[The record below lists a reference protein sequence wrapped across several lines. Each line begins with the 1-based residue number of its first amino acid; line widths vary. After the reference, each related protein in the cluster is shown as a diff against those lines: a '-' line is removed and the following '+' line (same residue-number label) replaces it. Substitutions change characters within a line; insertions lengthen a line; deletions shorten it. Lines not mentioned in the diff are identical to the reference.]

1 MRALIPLSRVA
12 FLFPVAIQLAVVPS
26 SSKGQQPTPQPTPQ
40 PAASDSLPPSQRLR
54 VFLDCNFC
62 DFDFMRTEINFVDY
76 VRNRQDAEVH
86 ILVTNQPTGGGGTE
100 FTLHF
105 IGQKE
110 LSHVADTLRYV
121 SPTSASQDDLRR
133 GLARIIRLGLVRYYT
148 HLGQAARFDV
158 TYTAPPGGDSA
169 SKAAARDRW
178 NLWVFRMNANG
189 YGNGEKSSNFVSL
202 NGSVSANRTTE
213 MWKTSLTSYGNY
225 NQSRFILSDGSKF
238 NSYSHGYGFT
248 DLIVKSLGP
257 RWSAGQRAS
266 WTSSTYLNQSRAIR
280 FAPAVEYNFFP
291 YSQSTRRVLT
301 LQYSPGINFFR
312 YQDTTIFDKITEVRG
327 DQTLTAS
334 IDVKQTW
341 GSISSSLEGAAY
353 LDDFTK
359 KHLVFFNALDLRLFK
374 GFSFFSFGQISL
386 LRDQLYLPR
395 GNLSDQERLLRR
407 RQLETSYNYF
417 VQLGFSYSFGSIFNN
432 IVNPRFGGTSGGFTI
447 IN

>member
-1 MRALIPLSRVA
+1 MRLSRVGI
-12 FLFPVAIQLAVVPS
+12 FFFVATLWAVAPS
-26 SSKGQQPTPQPTPQ
+26 SPRAQQPAPQ
-40 PAASDSLPPSQRLR
+40 PASKDSVAPSVRLR

-76 VRNRQDAEVH
+76 VRDRQDAQIH
-86 ILVTNQPTGGGGTE
+86 ILVTNQPTGGGGTK

-110 LSHVADTLRYV
+110 LSHVADTLEYV

-133 GLARIIRLGLVRYYT
+133 GLARIIRLGLVRYYA
-148 HLGQAARFDV
+148 HLGQAGRFDI
-158 TYTAPPGGDSA
+158 TYTAPTGADSA

-178 NLWVFRMNANG
+178 NLRVFRMNANG

-202 NGSVSANRTTE
+202 NGSINASRTTE
-213 MWKTSLTSYGNY
+213 MWKISLTNHGNY
-225 NQSRFILSDGSKF
+225 NQSRFILGDGSKF
-238 NSYSHGYGFT
+238 NSYSHGYDFT
-248 DLIVKSLGP
+248 DLIVKSLGQ

-266 WTSSTYLNQSRAIR
+266 WTSSTYLNEKRAIR
-280 FAPAVEYNFFP
+280 FAPAIEYNFFP
-291 YSQSTRRVLT
+291 YSQSTRRMLT

-312 YQDTTIFDKITEVRG
+312 YQDTTIFDKISEVRG

-353 LDDFTK
+353 VDDFTK
-359 KHLVFFNALDLRLFK
+359 KHLVFFNVLDLRLFK

-407 RQLETSYNYF
+407 RQLETSYSYF

>member
-1 MRALIPLSRVA
+1 
-12 FLFPVAIQLAVVPS
+12 
-26 SSKGQQPTPQPTPQ
+26 
-40 PAASDSLPPSQRLR
+40 
-54 VFLDCNFC
+54 
-62 DFDFMRTEINFVDY
+62 MRTEINFVDY
-76 VRNRQDAEVH
+76 MRSRQDAQVH

-110 LSHVADTLRYV
+110 LAHVADTLEYV
-121 SPTSASQDDLRR
+121 SPPNASQDDLRR
-133 GLARIIRLGLVRYYT
+133 GLARIIRLGLIRYYA
-148 HLGQAARFDV
+148 HLGQSGRFDV
-158 TYTAPPGGDSA
+158 TYTAPSGDSA
-169 SKAAARDRW
+169 SKAAVRDRW
-178 NLWVFRMNANG
+178 DLWVFRMNASG
-189 YGNGEKSSNFVSL
+189 YGNGEKSSSFVSL
-202 NGSVSANRTTE
+202 NGSLNASRTTE

-225 NQSRFILSDGSKF
+225 NQSRFILSDGSSF

-248 DLIVKSLGP
+248 DLIVKSLGQ
-257 RWSAGQRAS
+257 RWSAGQRGS
-266 WTSSTYLNQSRAIR
+266 WTSSTFLNQKRAIR
-280 FAPAVEYNFFP
+280 FAPAVEYDFFP

-312 YQDTTIFDKITEVRG
+312 YQDTTIFDKISEVRG

-353 LDDFTK
+353 VDDFTK

-374 GFSFFSFGQISL
+374 GFSFFSFGQVSL

-407 RQLETSYNYF
+407 RQLETSYSYF
-417 VQLGFSYSFGSIFNN
+417 VQVGFSYSFGSIFNN

-447 IN
+447 MN

>member
-1 MRALIPLSRVA
+1 MRPASTPPSRPRF
-12 FLFPVAIQLAVVPS
+12 FLLLATLWGLAPS
-26 SSKGQQPTPQPTPQ
+26 VSEAQQPTPF
-40 PAASDSLPPSQRLR
+40 AAPRDSAAAAVRLR

-62 DFDFMRTEINFVDY
+62 DFDFLRTEINFVDY
-76 VRNRQDAEVH
+76 MRSRQDAQVH

-110 LSHVADTLRYV
+110 LAYVADTLTYV
-121 SPTSASQDDLRR
+121 SPPSASQDDLRR
-133 GLARIIRLGLVRYYT
+133 GLARIIRLGLVRYYA
-148 HLGQAARFDV
+148 HLGQSGRFDV
-158 TYTAPPGGDSA
+158 TYTAPAGDSA
-169 SKAAARDRW
+169 SKAAVRDRW
-178 NLWVFRMNANG
+178 NLWVFRMNASG

-202 NGSVSANRTTE
+202 NGSVSASRTTE

-266 WTSSTYLNQSRAIR
+266 WTSSTFLNQKRAIR

-312 YQDTTIFDKITEVRG
+312 YQDTTIFDKISEVRA

-341 GSISSSLEGAAY
+341 GSISSALEGAAY

-374 GFSFFSFGQISL
+374 GFSFFSFGQVSL

-395 GNLSDQERLLRR
+395 GDLSDQERLLRR
-407 RQLETSYNYF
+407 RQLETSYSYF
-417 VQLGFSYSFGSIFNN
+417 VQVGFSYSFGSIFNN

-447 IN
+447 MN

>member
-1 MRALIPLSRVA
+1 
-12 FLFPVAIQLAVVPS
+12 
-26 SSKGQQPTPQPTPQ
+26 
-40 PAASDSLPPSQRLR
+40 
-54 VFLDCNFC
+54 
-62 DFDFMRTEINFVDY
+62 MRTEINFVDY
-76 VRNRQDAEVH
+76 VRNRQDAQVH

-110 LSHVADTLRYV
+110 LSHVADTLEYV

-158 TYTAPPGGDSA
+158 TYTAPVGGDSA
-169 SKAAARDRW
+169 AKAAARDRW

-202 NGSVSANRTTE
+202 NGSVSANRTTQ

-266 WTSSTYLNQSRAIR
+266 WTSSTYLNQLRAIR

-291 YSQSTRRVLT
+291 YSQSTRRMLT

>member
-1 MRALIPLSRVA
+1 MRPPSTRLSGLCFFFVVAALCGAGPSLSKA
-12 FLFPVAIQLAVVPS
+12 
-26 SSKGQQPTPQPTPQ
+26 QQPTPN
-40 PAASDSLPPSQRLR
+40 PAATDSATSTVRVR

-76 VRNRQDAEVH
+76 VRDRQDAQVH
-86 ILVTNQPTGGGGTE
+86 ILVTNQPTGGGGNE

-105 IGQKE
+105 IGQKDVA
-110 LSHVADTLRYV
+110 HVADTLKYV
-121 SPTSASQDDLRR
+121 SPPSASPDDLRR
-133 GLARIIRLGLVRYYT
+133 GLARIIRLGLVRYYA
-148 HLGQAARFDV
+148 HLGQSGRFDV
-158 TYTAPPGGDSA
+158 TYTAPTGDSA
-169 SKAAARDRW
+169 SKAATRDRW
-178 NLWVFRMNANG
+178 NLWVFRMNASG
-189 YGNGEKSSNFVSL
+189 YGNGEKSSSFVSL
-202 NGSVSANRTTE
+202 NGSVNASRTTE

-248 DLIVKSLGP
+248 DLIVKSLGQ
-257 RWSAGQRAS
+257 RWSAGQRGS
-266 WTSSTYLNQSRAIR
+266 WTSSTFLNQKRAIR
-280 FAPAVEYNFFP
+280 FAPTVEYDFFP

-312 YQDTTIFDKITEVRG
+312 YQDTTIFDKVSEVRA

-334 IDVKQTW
+334 IDVKQRW

-374 GFSFFSFGQISL
+374 GFSFFSFGQVSL

-395 GNLSDQERLLRR
+395 GNLSDEERLLRR
-407 RQLETSYNYF
+407 RQLETSYSYF
-417 VQLGFSYSFGSIFNN
+417 VQVGFSYSFGSIFNN

-447 IN
+447 MN